1 VELYRF
7 PQAVIRDLHA
17 EVLPDLVLKHGQLFG
32 VPTHLVR
39 VCLSGKAHYLNE
51 VCRYEAFPIVVDTAH
66 VVAAVDADNPIEELE
81 ITSKHLIKAVAWKAA
96 VDAAVKGIRFLCT
109 GAARRPHPKRNDPG
123 GRDNLL
129 RYSGAEV
136 SYDLASLILPTLQHR
151 VDKCFGCVAEL
162 LECLGL

>member
-1 VELYRF
+1 
-7 PQAVIRDLHA
+7 
-17 EVLPDLVLKHGQLFG
+17 
-32 VPTHLVR
+32 
-39 VCLSGKAHYLNE
+39 
-51 VCRYEAFPIVVDTAH
+51 

-81 ITSKHLIKAVAWKAA
+81 ITGKHLIKTVAWKAA
-96 VDAAVKGIRFLCT
+96 VDAAVKGIRFLCA
-109 GAARRPHPKRNDPG
+109 GAARCPHPKRGKPG

-151 VDKCFGCVAEL
+151 VDECFGCVAEL